1 MEKITVQAIEAEI
14 QDVLKQPLGIRSL
27 ETFVLLCR
35 AKKYLMKMDCDF
47 GEEEAKE
54 WVVKMAPTAKW
65 TMEQTTAVMRQ
76 KGYEH
81 KPCEFWAVMNMLY
94 SDYGKTLQKYN
105 ADKPE
110 VWADMADAWIT
121 DPDVRPGKTARYYR
135 DIVAE

>member
-1 MEKITVQAIEAEI
+1 MERISIPAIDAEI
-14 QDVLKQPLGIRSL
+14 QDVLKEPMGIRSL
-27 ETFVLLCR
+27 EKFVLLCR
-35 AKKYLMKMDCDF
+35 AKKYLKKMDCDF

-54 WVVKMAPTAKW
+54 WVAKMAPTAKW

-110 VWADMADAWIT
+110 VWADMADAWIN
-121 DPDVRPGKTARYYR
+121 DPDVRPGKTARYYH